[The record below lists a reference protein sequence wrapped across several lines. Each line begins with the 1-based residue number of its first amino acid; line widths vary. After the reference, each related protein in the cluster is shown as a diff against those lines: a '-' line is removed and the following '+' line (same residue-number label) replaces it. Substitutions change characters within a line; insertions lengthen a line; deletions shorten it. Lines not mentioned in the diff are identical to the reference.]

1 MKKHFIFT
9 FISVIVLQ
17 SCQYQINS
25 PYFSES
31 QNSENTSV
39 STEEVESEK
48 ILKSISVQGYDEKI
62 ESNLYHFELDAYE
75 LLLTYSD
82 LSTEVLPIDFS
93 MITASDHFKLYEP
106 GDHTITIYYQN
117 LFTKIDVL
125 LFFDEITRS
134 LFNLYTLHFAPA
146 TEGTN
151 FRRFHEWRTTLLKEE
166 SNPITDL
173 YLSSN
178 GFLFLTYL
186 DGNTVNVGKA
196 FDASESFE
204 GQFIVKEG
212 KFFWRQTNTFN
223 EFYVSDIPETLKSE
237 ILTIDDINISL
248 VDRMFYYALSFDGVE
263 IANPLISL
271 DSIIT
276 QGMTTN
282 VMVDAINVVNKNTY
296 EQTVSIEFSDD
307 SSLEFVVDLDLMVS
321 MDLMSINED
330 GFWVFNQLPTSKKA
344 KESLTP
350 YALLVENKMLK
361 VSFLGSE
368 SDSPKPLMFLDDLVK
383 GVEFY
388 DFNRQGLFSNQLGSR
403 DLLIDADSFLN
414 KSFDSR
420 FRINDFKLQIQLQ
433 DTSWFSLIDIKDFLE
448 VDLYSRYEIRIEDQ
462 FIQSKTIESGIWNNI
477 IPLNLFLPLGSS
489 NGKLTIQGQ
498 ALGITSDDGLWQSV
512 IHLNHFNLGFE
523 AGFYF
528 IEDERLQWK
537 GQQSSQVKQIL
548 DLPSIFVSPSKQY
561 FDVVVNEFL
570 TLVQDSGQSIDFVSM
585 DFFNPNQG
593 EIMISNGFIQL
604 NHEHQ
609 LTPIIELKSLTK
621 QSQSAI
627 DSRQIQY
634 QVEQGF
640 IQWRS
645 LGQPSWR
652 ALVNVDILPGFASN
666 PDYFTYL
673 IENPSYFANYDQWLA
688 DLESNF
694 IVNQEKTF
702 SLRFM
707 VDGIE
712 TESYDQ
718 LQWGSQVEL
727 PTPIKEGHTFLGWYL
742 SESVHAQQF
751 TLSTEVKANQNLY
764 AKWSINRYKIEYF
777 HNNEI
782 IFTDYYYF
790 GETVTYRPGIVKSGY
805 GFSHWSNQQGS
816 SNPLPRTL
824 NGDLKLYSNFMT
836 YDAISKIGLLTAN
849 IKLGDS
855 MTFPDTI
862 PAVTEDNRNIQ
873 VPVIWDRKTI
883 QLSTPGAYVFFG
895 TVNGYNGLAV
905 FRLHITDLKS
915 IDNIVSGYIHGLES
929 DHSATLI
936 LSNRSV
942 AFFTTTDRWGY
953 YEFNNIPTG
962 QYKLK
967 VELQGYQIA
976 EPFDVVIEPKI
987 NVLINP
993 LTRGPFFQSPQTT
1006 AIQHTLSIVEKFN
1019 LNHFFYEWRYGGD
1032 YFGYETTSNIVPP
1045 TVITFLNEDLVIND
1059 NSASISLKDKYN
1071 VVLSDTGLKWTVE
1084 YANRVLDMLKRS
1096 PVPSNHPLYQQLSKW
1111 VLVDYYL
1118 PKDVTY
1124 TVIDGHYEIYLS
1136 VVAFQNATPRM
1147 AEIEGKKGIL
1157 FSNRLYNAIIRLL
1170 TDEGKNI
1177 HMVQHILQQRFGV
1190 SLFPNYTEITRIT
1203 TGEDEHRFQP
1213 FQSEE
1218 LIHILNMFEEMP
1230 QGLHKVEGLKY
1241 LIRRLNGL
1249 SHPLY
1254 PQAAAVAWP
1263 FEGANYIEFME
1274 VAFST
1279 PSMFD
1284 TYRLIVH
1291 EKAHFLWE
1299 FTIKDSLKNEWIELG
1314 GWYQT
1319 EDTASGWASSK
1330 TTEFVSA
1337 YAHGINPNEDMA
1349 ESIAFYLLNPSV
1361 LKANAIDKYY
1371 FIQNYIMSGTTYLA
1385 QFREDLTFEVFN
1397 LFPDYDYPGK
1407 INRLEVNVYGAP
1419 EEDKQVTIEIDLNHI
1434 DGLQDGANAAI
1445 IRVYSTFL
1453 TKEGNPSSTYF
1464 DLWLNPV
1471 NGDKHHLRGQT
1482 TLSKFMKSGYW
1493 KTDQIIVFDQNGGSR
1508 FEGVHQFGFKF
1519 YLDNPLEDI
1528 EKPVYVKESAKMELE
1543 TEVIDGRN
1551 FYRITVSFEVI
1562 EENLRTYNGAYARI
1576 SHIDPTYYSLQSWG
1590 YCDVET
1596 LICEASFLLSDFYPS
1611 GIYEL
1616 REIIIVDLAGN
1627 DLHVR
1632 FSQSETDEYV
1642 SIEVLTL
1649 QEDFSAPELDLNKIT
1664 ISAVPTNPSA
1674 PNGETRVTITYYVR
1688 DNKSGLGLVFLRLL
1702 GPQGEGFADYHYHEN
1717 FYTLYFNGDPTEWT
1731 KYEMILILPAGSS
1744 PGIWGLSEITL
1755 HDKAGNFIKYNFL
1768 EIVTFQI
1775 IN

>member
-1 MKKHFIFT
+1 MKKHLIFA

-17 SCQYQINS
+17 SCQYQLNF
-25 PYFSES
+25 PDFDES
-31 QNSENTSV
+31 QSSDASSV
-39 STEEVESEK
+39 ISEEVDSEI
-48 ILKSISVQGYDEKI
+48 ILKSIAVNNYEQKI
-62 ESNLYHFELDAYE
+62 ESNVFDFELDAYE

-82 LSTEVLPIDFS
+82 LSTEVLPINFS
-93 MITASDHFKLYEP
+93 MITSFDHFKLYEP
-106 GDHTITIYYQN
+106 GDHTITIYYEN
-117 LFTKIDVL
+117 LFTKIEVL
-125 LFFDEITRS
+125 LFFDEITTS
-134 LFNLYTLHFAPA
+134 LFNIYSLHFAPA

-151 FRRFHEWRTTLLKEE
+151 FRRFHDWRRTLVKDE
-166 SNPITDL
+166 SNPITNVH
-173 YLSSN
+173 LSSN
-178 GFLFLTYL
+178 GYLFITYF

-196 FDASESFE
+196 FDANESFE
-204 GQFIVKEG
+204 GQFIIKDG

-223 EFYVSDIPETLKSE
+223 ELYVSDVPENLKSD

-248 VDRMFYYALSFDGVE
+248 VDRMFYYALTSEGVE
-263 IANPLISL
+263 IRNPLISL
-271 DSIIT
+271 DAIIT
-276 QGMTTN
+276 QGMTTT
-282 VMVDAINVVNKNTY
+282 VMVDAINVVDQSTE

-307 SSLEFVVDLDLMVS
+307 TSVEFVVDIDLLVT
-321 MDLMSINED
+321 MDLMTISDD
-330 GFWVFNQLPTSKKA
+330 GFWVFNQLTTSKKA
-344 KESLTP
+344 KEALGP
-350 YALLVENKMLK
+350 YALFVENKMLK
-361 VSFLGSE
+361 ISFLGNE
-368 SDSPKPLMFLDDLVK
+368 DELPKPLMYLEDLSK
-383 GVEFY
+383 DVEFY
-388 DFNRQGLFSNQLGSR
+388 DFDRLGLYSNQFESR
-403 DLLIDADSFLN
+403 KLLIDAGSFFNHGL
-414 KSFDSR
+414 DSR
-420 FRINDFKLQIQLQ
+420 LRIEDFKLQIQLE
-433 DTSWFSLIDIKDFLE
+433 DSSWFSIMNLKDFLE
-448 VDLYSRYEIRIEDQ
+448 VDAFTRYEIRIEDQ
-462 FIQSKTIESGIWNNI
+462 FIQTKTIESSNWYDI
-477 IPLNLFLPLGSS
+477 IPLNIFIPQGSS
-489 NGKLTIQGQ
+489 NAVLTIQGQ
-498 ALGITSDDGLWQSV
+498 TLGITLDGTWQEV
-512 IHLNHFNLGFE
+512 IDLYHFNLGTE

-528 IEDERLQWK
+528 IENERLQWK

-548 DLPSIFVSPSKQY
+548 DLTSIFLGSSKQH
-561 FDVVVNEFL
+561 FDIVVNESL
-570 TLVQDSGQSIDFVSM
+570 TLVPNGGQPIDFVSM
-585 DFFNPNQG
+585 NFFNPNQD

-604 NHEHQ
+604 SNQED
-609 LTPIIELKSLTK
+609 LTPIIELKSLIK

-627 DSRQIQY
+627 DLRQIQY

-640 IQWRS
+640 VQWRS
-645 LGQPSWR
+645 LGQTSWQS
-652 ALVNVDILPGFASN
+652 LIDVEILSGFADRPN
-666 PDYFTYL
+666 YFTYL
-673 IENPSYFANYDQWLA
+673 IENPSYFANYNQWLS

-694 IVNQEKTF
+694 IINQEETF
-702 SLRFM
+702 SIRFV
-707 VDGIE
+707 VDGIQKE
-712 TESYDQ
+712 TYDQ

-727 PTPIKEGHTFLGWYL
+727 PTPTKEGHTFLGWYL

-751 TLSTEVKANQNLY
+751 TLSTEVKANHTLY
-764 AKWSINRYKIEYF
+764 AKWAVNRYKIEYF
-777 HNNEI
+777 HDNEV
-782 IFTDYYYF
+782 IFTDYYYY
-790 GETVTYRPGIVKSGY
+790 GEIVTYRPGIIKSGY
-805 GFSHWSNQQGS
+805 GFSHWSIQEGS
-816 SNPLPRTL
+816 SNTLPRTL
-824 NGDLKLYSNFMT
+824 NSNLKLYSNFIT
-836 YDAISKIGLLTAN
+836 YDAISKVGLLTAN

-895 TVNGYNGLAV
+895 TVNGYNGLAI
-905 FRLHITDLKS
+905 FRLHVTDLKL
-915 IDNIVSGYIHGLES
+915 IDNLVSGYIHGLES
-929 DHSATLI
+929 DHTATLI

-953 YEFNNIPTG
+953 YEFSNIPTG

-967 VELQGYQIA
+967 VELQGYQIT

-987 NVLINP
+987 RLSINP
-993 LTRGPFFQSPQTT
+993 LTRGPFFQIPQTT

-1059 NSASISLKDKYN
+1059 NSASITLKDKYN

-1096 PVPSNHPLYQQLSKW
+1096 PVPGNHPLYQQLSKW

-1124 TVIDGHYEIYLS
+1124 TVVDGHYEIYLS

-1157 FSNRLYNAIIRLL
+1157 FSNRLYNAMIRLL
-1170 TDEGKNI
+1170 TDEGKNVQ
-1177 HMVQHILQQRFGV
+1177 MVQHILQQRFGV

-1203 TGEDEHRFQP
+1203 TGENEHRFQP
-1213 FQSEE
+1213 FESEE
-1218 LIHILNMFEEMP
+1218 LLHILNMFEEMP

-1241 LIRRLNGL
+1241 LVRRLNGL

-1279 PSMFD
+1279 PSLFD

-1299 FTIKDSLKNEWIELG
+1299 FTIKESLKNEWIELG

-1337 YAHGINPNEDMA
+1337 YSHGINPNEDMA

-1361 LKANAIDKYY
+1361 LKAHAIDKFY

-1407 INRLEVNVYGAP
+1407 INRLEVNIYGAP

-1434 DGLQDGANAAI
+1434 EGLQDGANAAI
-1445 IRVYSTFL
+1445 IRVYSSFL

-1464 DLWLNPV
+1464 DLWLTPV
-1471 NGDKHHLRGQT
+1471 DGNKHHLKGYI
-1482 TLSKFMKSGYW
+1482 TLSKFLKSGYW
-1493 KTDQIIVFDQNGGSR
+1493 RTDQIVVFDQNGGSR
-1508 FEGVHQFGFKF
+1508 FEGAHQFGFKF

-1551 FYRITVSFEVI
+1551 FYRVTVSFEVI
-1562 EENLRTYNGAYARI
+1562 EENLKSFNGAYARI
-1576 SHIDPTYYSLQSWG
+1576 SHSNPTYYSLQSWG
-1590 YCDVET
+1590 FCNVET
-1596 LICEASFLLSDFYPS
+1596 LICEASFLLSDYYPS
-1611 GIYEL
+1611 GTYEL

-1627 DLHVR
+1627 DLRVR
-1632 FSQSETDEYV
+1632 FSHSETDEYV
-1642 SIEVLTL
+1642 SIEVPTL
-1649 QEDFSAPELDLNKIT
+1649 LEDLFAPELDLNKIT

-1717 FYTLYFNGDPTEWT
+1717 FYTLYFNGEPTAWT

-1744 PGIWGLSEITL
+1744 PGLWGLSEITL
-1755 HDKAGNFIKYNFL
+1755 YDKAGNFIKYNFL